1 MIAAGIVIL
10 ILLGIHYAVVIT
22 LFAFGLRRTLW
33 DAPASSPELALPE
46 ALPFVS
52 VIIPARNEER
62 CIAACVESVLNCDYP
77 TDRFEVIVIDDA
89 STDKT
94 SEIVTKLRRAY
105 AEAGIAASGEP
116 LDPEAP
122 VDQRLHLITLRP
134 RKNGTAF
141 GKRSAL
147 EIGIRTARGPLI
159 LATDADC
166 IVPRGWIRT
175 MAQAFEE
182 DTGFVSGPVLYRTE
196 GGAWNR
202 MQALEFLSLVAVG
215 AGAIGLN
222 NPILCNGANIAY
234 RKDVYKSLGGFGDKV
249 QNAPGEEELLMHTVA
264 RSALWQVRFCHSPEA
279 AVITDPVPTVRDF
292 VHQRARWA
300 SLVPRFPDPLL
311 LLSLFGIFYF
321 YVLLIAGTIAL
332 PFAPYLWPVMIAA
345 WGLKVLPEFAVVY
358 RACRHFGQSKL
369 LRYFIPAQLLHPLYV
384 VYCATAGVLGR
395 YTWKGLSARS

>member
-1 MIAAGIVIL
+1 MIVVGSYIL
-10 ILLGIHYAVVIT
+10 VLLGIHYAVVIA
-22 LFAFGLRRTLW
+22 LFALGLRRILS
-33 DAPASSPELALPE
+33 ASSSPPASKGQPV

-62 CIAACVESVLNCDYP
+62 CIAACVESILNCDYP
-77 TDRFEVIVIDDA
+77 SDRFEVIVIDDA

-94 SEIVTKLRRAY
+94 SEIVSRLRKAY
-105 AEAGIAASGEP
+105 ALEGIAPSGEP
-116 LDPEAP
+116 LDPDIA
-122 VDQRLHLITLRP
+122 VHQRLHLISLRQ
-134 RKNGTAF
+134 RKNGAAF

-147 EIGIRTARGPLI
+147 EIGIRTAHGPLI

-175 MAQAFEE
+175 MALSFKE

-196 GGAWNR
+196 GGTWDR
-202 MQALEFLSLVAVG
+202 MQALEFLALVAVG
-215 AGAIGLN
+215 AGAIGLD

-234 RKDVYKSLGGFGDKV
+234 RKDVYRALGGFGDKV
-249 QNAPGEEELLMHTVA
+249 RNAPGEEELLMHTVA
-264 RSALWQVRFCHSPEA
+264 RSASWQVRFCNSPEA
-279 AVITDPVPTVRDF
+279 AVVTDPVPTVRDF

-300 SLVPRFPDPLL
+300 SLVPRFPHPLL

-321 YVLLIAGTIAL
+321 FVLLIAGTLAL
-332 PFAPYLWPVMIAA
+332 PFLPHLWPAVAAA
-345 WGLKVLPEFAVVY
+345 WGLKVFPEFVVVY

-369 LRYFIPAQLLHPLYV
+369 LRYFVPAQLLHPLYV

-395 YTWKGLSARS
+395 YTWKGQPARS